1 MCEFVLLLF
10 VFQEFVNV
18 KVELI
23 EVEGEVKLKEGRRRD
38 DKILVIKGKEVL
50 EFVFIVDL

>member
-23 EVEGEVKLKEGRRRD
+23 EVEGEVKLKEWRRRD